1 MGIFLLIWILDSV
14 LMMLRLTEQEVL
26 DRFMSVYFMNNLS
39 FKYYRNVLL
48 PQIGIGLLAFSAYV
62 IVTRLLIPFLT
73 RIDLKGRTSSIIWRL
88 FLWMGM
94 VFMCSWLL
102 ALGANLI
109 TWYAHPWLFNY
120 GYFQLLGLFGYNDH
134 PLQHG
139 FFGWWNATKL
149 VVNYTAFFG
158 LVHLLIRY
166 FDRPGPKRAYRVLIV
181 NQCTMFALIY
191 FSVMVLVGVLTGW
204 TNSLRFIG
212 NWFVPA
218 IFALFMVNTYRI
230 FPRNQSGSFWEK
242 SMLVQLLLY
251 SVVCTFPLF
260 MIAGFGVS
268 SMANVGFFVCLGVQW
283 LITTPVSWQLFRQR
297 KDRILQLRGVE
308 QALVQTKAD
317 LQLLRSQINPHFL
330 FNALNT
336 LYGTALR
343 ENAPDAAAGIQ
354 KLGDMM
360 RFMLHD
366 NHLDAIPLDREVEY
380 LRNYIDLQKLRIQT
394 QPDIQIVHDIQTERC
409 PLSIAPMLL
418 IPFVENAF
426 KHGISLR
433 RPSWIQIQL
442 ACEEG
447 VIHFTVRNSVH
458 PHQAGDPEQQQSG
471 IGLQNVRERLQLV
484 YPEKHALQITDNGRE
499 FAINLTIQA

>member
-1 MGIFLLIWILDSV
+1 MDVYRSHGIH
-14 LMMLRLTEQEVL
+14 
-26 DRFMSVYFMNNLS
+26 
-39 FKYYRNVLL
+39 FKYYKNVLF
-48 PQIGIGLLAFSAYV
+48 PQIAIGLLAYLAY
-62 IVTRLLIPFLT
+62 LLIAWLIIPLFT
-73 RIDLKGRTSSIIWRL
+73 AIDWKGSTAAILRK
-88 FLWMGM
+88 
-94 VFMCSWLL
+94 VFSGIAVLLLISWLL
-102 ALGANLI
+102 ALGVNLI
-109 TWYAHPWLFNY
+109 TWYAHPWWFNY
-120 GYFQLLGLFGYNDH
+120 GHFQALALFGYNDH
-134 PLQHG
+134 PMDNLS
-139 FFGWWNATKL
+139 FGWWNAVKL
-149 VVNYTAFFG
+149 VANYTAFF
-158 LVHLLIRY
+158 LLIRLLIRY
-166 FDRPGPKRAYRVLIV
+166 LDRPGPKRAYRVLIV

-191 FSVMVLVGVLTGW
+191 FSVMVLVGILTGW

-218 IFALFMVNTYRI
+218 IFALFMVNTYRV

-242 SMLVQLLLY
+242 KMLVHLLLY

-283 LITTPVSWQLFRQR
+283 MITIPVSWYLFNQR

-308 QALVQTKAD
+308 KALVQTKAD

-343 ENAPDAAAGIQ
+343 ENASDAAAGIQ

-366 NHLDAIPLDREVEY
+366 NHLDAIPLEREVEY
-380 LRNYIDLQKLRIQT
+380 LQNYIDLQKLRIQT
-394 QPDIQIVHDIQTERC
+394 QPDIQITHDIQTERC

-433 RPSWIQIQL
+433 NPSWIRIAL

-447 VIHFTVRNSVH
+447 VIRFTVSNSVH
-458 PHQAGDPEQQQSG
+458 PHQPGDPEQQHSG
-471 IGLQNVRERLQLV
+471 IGLQNVRERLALV
-484 YPEKHALQITDNGRE
+484 YPGKHSLQITDDGQE
-499 FAINLTIQA
+499 FAIALTIQA